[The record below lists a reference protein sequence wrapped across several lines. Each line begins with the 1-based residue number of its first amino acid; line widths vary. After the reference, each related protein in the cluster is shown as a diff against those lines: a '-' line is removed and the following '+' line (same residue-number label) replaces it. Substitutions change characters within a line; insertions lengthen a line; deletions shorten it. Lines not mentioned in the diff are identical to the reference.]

1 MNSENAVAAAAAQ
14 IKKARSAA
22 IFCHSRPDGDS
33 LGSGLALC
41 LAMRAAGKTA
51 YLVCEDAAPEKF
63 LFIPAMAEIKKELPE
78 GEFDTFIAV
87 DCADF
92 TRMGAFG
99 NVFARF
105 RGDTVN
111 IDHHISNT
119 EYAKTN
125 CVCVCSATCEIMPRV
140 LDAAGLTISEPVANL
155 LMLGLVTDSG
165 SFAHSDVTGH
175 TFEVAARLRD
185 AGADITKINYEMF
198 SRQKKAR
205 ALLFVRALNNLRF
218 ALDDKLAFI
227 LVTDA
232 ALKETGAERSLTE
245 GFVDYPLSIDGVE
258 VSIALLEMKSG
269 QYKASLRSKGKVNV
283 NAVAST
289 FGGGGHILA
298 SGCMLFGE
306 YEEVVERLTYAVYQH
321 L

>member
-92 TRMGAFG
+92 TRMGVFG

-232 ALKETGAERSLTE
+232 ALKETERLRLI
-245 GFVDYPLSIDGVE
+245 LSAAWLSEDRQSSQKNISVRE
-258 VSIALLEMKSG
+258 FALL
-269 QYKASLRSKGKVNV
+269 
-283 NAVAST
+283 
-289 FGGGGHILA
+289 
-298 SGCMLFGE
+298 
-306 YEEVVERLTYAVYQH
+306 
-321 L
+321 